1 MKKTQ
6 LIIVLVIALIF
17 PFSAIAREGMFQE
30 FHRVAERI
38 KIGNFINAMSLDERQ
53 VFYILSRAYEAK
65 RFRGAAEK
73 EMEKYYLDFLKA
85 CENLESE
92 VEEGRVVVEKKTAR
106 DFHHTKEKM
115 QDIKYDL
122 DNKLDHLAGKIA
134 GKLKDH
140 QVYAVDQFTPCLVPK
155 VQEGRVGQE
164 GGNKHFIAMLEKIRF
179 LPAHAYQNKKQSIID
194 RVVTHTEKRMLF
206 LTREDIQNYRKK
218 IEKSFDEIREMND
231 VDFSIQK
238 SEIAHEIKNSFT
250 AGKKRVQSPEDKIKK
265 FLLSEQA
272 IDVLKKQLR

>member
-53 VFYILSRAYEAK
+53 VSYILSRAYEAK

-92 VEEGRVVVEKKTAR
+92 VEDGRVVVEKKTAR

-122 DNKLDHLAGKIA
+122 DKKLDHLAGKIT

-140 QVYAVDQFTPCLVPK
+140 QVYVVDQFTPCLVPK

-194 RVVTHTEKRMLF
+194 RVVTHTEKRMPF
-206 LTREDIQNYRKK
+206 LTREYIQNYRKK

-238 SEIAHEIKNSFT
+238 SEIAHEIKNSLT

-272 IDVLKKQLR
+272 IDVLKKLR